1 MKALKIRDMVF
12 IALFAAI
19 IAVISQL
26 IIPLPSG
33 IPLTL
38 QTFIIALCGYCL
50 GSYKG
55 LAAVLVYI
63 AVGIAGVPVFTG
75 FRGGI
80 GALFDITGGF
90 IAGFLPLVFM
100 CGVKAE
106 KKLLKLISG
115 FIGVIFCHLCGVLW
129 FSVLSGD
136 IRSAFLVGSAPY
148 ILKDFISTGIAAF
161 FSSRINKIM
170 QKFN

>member
-1 MKALKIRDMVF
+1 MKALKTTDMVF
-12 IALFAAI
+12 IAIFAAI

-33 IPLTL
+33 IPFTL

-50 GSYKG
+50 GSYRG
-55 LAAVLVYI
+55 IAAVLVYI

-80 GALFDITGGF
+80 GALFDLTGGF
-90 IAGFLPLVFM
+90 IVGFLPMVLM
-100 CGVKAE
+100 CGVKSE
-106 KKLLKLISG
+106 KRVLKLISG
-115 FIGVIFCHLCGVLW
+115 FIGVIFCHFCGVLW

-136 IRSAFLVGSAPY
+136 ILSAFLIGSVPY
-148 ILKDFISTGIAAF
+148 IIKDFICTGIAAF